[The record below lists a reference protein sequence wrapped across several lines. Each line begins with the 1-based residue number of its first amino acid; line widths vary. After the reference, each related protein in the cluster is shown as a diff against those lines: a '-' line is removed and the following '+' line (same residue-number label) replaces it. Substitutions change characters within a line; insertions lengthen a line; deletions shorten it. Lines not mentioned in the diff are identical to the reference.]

1 MPNKILTREQK
12 KTRNILYSI
21 LAFTI
26 ILSVIVDFYHLIDTK
41 YRQFMNIFMLG
52 INGVV
57 FYKGYKKEL
66 INKTS
71 LIFIISTVA
80 IIVAIALFIRQH

>member
-1 MPNKILTREQK
+1 MPNQNLNNEQK
-12 KTRNILYSI
+12 ITRNILYCI

-26 ILSVIVDFYHLIDTK
+26 FLSVFVDFYHLIDTK
-41 YRQFMNIFMLG
+41 YRPLIKIFMLG

-57 FYKGYKKEL
+57 FYIGNKKQL

-71 LIFIISTVA
+71 LIFTISTVA
-80 IIVAIALFIRQH
+80 IIVAIALLNR

>member
-1 MPNKILTREQK
+1 MPNQNLNNEQK

-26 ILSVIVDFYHLIDTK
+26 IFSVIVDFYHLIDTK
-41 YRQFMNIFMLG
+41 YRTFINIFMLG

-57 FYKGYKKEL
+57 FYIGYKKQL

-71 LIFIISTVA
+71 FIFTISTVA
-80 IIVAIALFIRQH
+80 IIVAITLLKR

>member
-1 MPNKILTREQK
+1 MPNQNLNNEQI

-26 ILSVIVDFYHLIDTK
+26 IFSVIVDFYHLIDTK
-41 YRQFMNIFMLG
+41 YRTFINIFMLG

-57 FYKGYKKEL
+57 FYIGYKKQL

-71 LIFIISTVA
+71 FIFTISTVA
-80 IIVAIALFIRQH
+80 IIVAITLLNR

>member
-1 MPNKILTREQK
+1 MPNQNLNNEQK

-21 LAFTI
+21 LAFAI
-26 ILSVIVDFYHLIDTK
+26 FLSVFVDLYHLIDTK
-41 YRQFMNIFMLG
+41 YRPFINFFMLG

-57 FYKGYKKEL
+57 FYIGYKKQL

-71 LIFIISTVA
+71 LIFTISTVT
-80 IIVAIALFIRQH
+80 IIVAITLFNR

>member
-1 MPNKILTREQK
+1 MPNQNLNNEQK

-26 ILSVIVDFYHLIDTK
+26 FLSVIVDFYTLVDTK
-41 YRQFMNIFMLG
+41 YRYLINIAMLG
-52 INGVV
+52 IYGIV
-57 FYKGYKKEL
+57 FYIGYKNKL

-71 LIFIISTVA
+71 LIFTFLTVT
-80 IIVAIALFIRQH
+80 IIVAITLLKR

>member
-1 MPNKILTREQK
+1 MPNQNLTNEQK
-12 KTRNILYSI
+12 KVRNILYSI

-26 ILSVIVDFYHLIDTK
+26 FLSVFVDFYHLIDTK
-41 YRQFMNIFMLG
+41 YRTFINIFMLG

-57 FYKGYKKEL
+57 FYIGYKKQL

-71 LIFIISTVA
+71 FIFTISTVA
-80 IIVAIALFIRQH
+80 IIVAITLLKR

>member
-1 MPNKILTREQK
+1 MPNQNFNNEQI

-26 ILSVIVDFYHLIDTK
+26 IFSVIVDFYHLIDTK
-41 YRQFMNIFMLG
+41 YRTFINIFMLG

-57 FYKGYKKEL
+57 FYIGYKKQL
-66 INKTS
+66 IDKTS
-71 LIFIISTVA
+71 FIFTISTVA
-80 IIVAIALFIRQH
+80 IIVAITLLKR